1 MYFYM
6 SFELDLENL
15 LLFKIENFKK
25 LFFFF
30 FIIINFFFSL

>member
-1 MYFYM
+1 MFISMYFYM

-15 LLFKIENFKK
+15 LLFKIEILKNY

-30 FIIINFFFSL
+30 L